1 MKDERRIHDRK
12 DLEPIAIQG
21 LISINELAPIA
32 DNASLVEASPT
43 GFRLIIHRKDLVDPS
58 LRDNLTLD
66 SIEGL
71 EISLFIPAMDLDV
84 TGMIVRTRHTGEG
97 VFEVGIDYTA
107 DAPEYW
113 RECLCDLLP
122 VPGEMAS

>member
-1 MKDERRIHDRK
+1 MSDERRVHDRK
-12 DLEPIAIQG
+12 SIEPLSIQG
-21 LISINELAPIA
+21 LISISNLSPIA

-43 GFRLIIHRKDLVDPS
+43 GFRLLVHRNDLANET
-58 LRDNLTLD
+58 LKENLTLD

-84 TGMIVRTRHTGEG
+84 TGMIVRTRHKGEG
-97 VFEVGIDYTA
+97 MFEVGIDYTS
-107 DAPEYW
+107 DAPQYW

-122 VPGEMAS
+122 IPGELTN

>member
-21 LISINELAPIA
+21 LISISDLAPIA
-32 DNASLVEASPT
+32 DHASLVEASPT
-43 GFRLIIHRKDLVDPS
+43 GFRLLLNRKDLVDTH
-58 LRDNLTLD
+58 LRENLTLD

-97 VFEVGIDYTA
+97 NFEVGIDYTA

-122 VPGEMAS
+122 IPGEMAS